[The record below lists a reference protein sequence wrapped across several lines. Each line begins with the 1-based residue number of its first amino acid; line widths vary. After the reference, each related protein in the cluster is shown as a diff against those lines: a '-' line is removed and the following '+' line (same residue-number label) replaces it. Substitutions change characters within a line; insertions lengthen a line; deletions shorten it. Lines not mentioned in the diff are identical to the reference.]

1 VVFIPLS
8 DDNPLRSI
16 RFQWMTVSLI
26 VVNVLVFVWQ
36 SAGMG
41 EAVAA
46 SFALIPSELVQVKI
60 FGGAAHG
67 PMDALA
73 VPEGYT
79 LITYM
84 FLHANIIHLASN
96 MLFLWVFGDNI
107 EDAMGHVRFIMFY
120 LMCGIFAAVLH
131 SWMMPTSELPLIGAS
146 GAVAG
151 VISAYLILHPKVK
164 VWILAL
170 WRIPIKITAAW
181 ALGIWIAA
189 QFVNLLIEGEEN
201 VAWWAH
207 VGGLAAGAVLILF
220 MRRRGVVLF
229 DKTRGG
235 A

>member
-1 VVFIPLS
+1 MVFIPLS

-26 VVNVLVFVWQ
+26 AINVLVFVWQ

-96 MLFLWVFGDNI
+96 MLFLWVPGQN
-107 EDAMGHVRFIMFY
+107 R
-120 LMCGIFAAVLH
+120 
-131 SWMMPTSELPLIGAS
+131 
-146 GAVAG
+146 
-151 VISAYLILHPKVK
+151 
-164 VWILAL
+164 
-170 WRIPIKITAAW
+170 
-181 ALGIWIAA
+181 
-189 QFVNLLIEGEEN
+189 
-201 VAWWAH
+201 
-207 VGGLAAGAVLILF
+207 
-220 MRRRGVVLF
+220 
-229 DKTRGG
+229 
-235 A
+235 